1 MFVPSAAKNEKNL
14 YLSCYCQGKGEENC
28 LILFPQN
35 LCKFLFWFFL
45 ENQRDGRQKTKGG
58 KYEEVPVPLTL
69 PLGHVRAF
77 WSDAAPSSAGG
88 ALGGSLRNRG
98 PSPWS
103 TYGVTRAG

>member
-14 YLSCYCQGKGEENC
+14 YLSSYCQGKGEENC

-35 LCKFLFWFFL
+35 LCKFLFCFFFL

-69 PLGHVRAF
+69 PAWACSGFLVRC
-77 WSDAAPSSAGG
+77 G
-88 ALGGSLRNRG
+88 A
-98 PSPWS
+98 
-103 TYGVTRAG
+103 V